1 MPVQV
6 PMEANVSIDSTTWA
20 ALALVLTIVG
30 AALSWLAWRRRG
42 LAAGVRGLA
51 WTLLPLAAWLT
62 GTLKLAASILEDVIN
77 WAARL
82 VFSPAV
88 WLGVVVAGAAA
99 VLWFVSGLMRSR
111 GIGVRDDAREAPPKQ
126 AKQVASGKQT
136 APQKAAEPKKAGQDD
151 IEDMD
156 EIEAI
161 LKRHGI

>member
-1 MPVQV
+1 MPLQV
-6 PMEANVSIDSTTWA
+6 NVSIDSTTWA
-20 ALALVLTIVG
+20 ALALILTILG
-30 AALSWLAWRRRG
+30 AVLSWLAWRRRG
-42 LAAGVRGLA
+42 LAAGVRGVA

-62 GTLKLAASILEDVIN
+62 GTLKLAASIVEDIVD

-82 VFSPAV
+82 VFSPSV
-88 WLGVVVAGAAA
+88 WLGVLVAGAAV

-111 GIGVRDDAREAPPKQ
+111 GIGAREVDSARTRKAEVGTQRVPPK
-126 AKQVASGKQT
+126 T
-136 APQKAAEPKKAGQDD
+136 TRQKSAQPKNAGADD

>member
-6 PMEANVSIDSTTWA
+6 PMEANISIDSTTWA

-111 GIGVRDDAREAPPKQ
+111 GIGVRDDAREGPPKQ
-126 AKQVASGKQT
+126 ARQVASGKQT
-136 APQKAAEPKKAGQDD
+136 ATQKAAEPKKAGQDD